1 MSWKF
6 FAWLIQSQAGMG
18 NCSVGRE
25 MRFLV
30 EMLLLEEFIQ
40 MFSEGEI
47 RVGSNVSQADSVWF
61 AWKTALYQ

>member
-1 MSWKF
+1 
-6 FAWLIQSQAGMG
+6 MG

-40 MFSEGEI
+40 LFSEGEI
-47 RVGSNVSQADSVWF
+47 RVGSKLIASGLPGKLHFTSNLTITTDNKCRPHS
-61 AWKTALYQ
+61 

>member
-1 MSWKF
+1 
-6 FAWLIQSQAGMG
+6 MG
-18 NCSVGRE
+18 DCSVGRE

-47 RVGSNVSQADSVWF
+47 RVGGNISQADSVWF
-61 AWKTALYQ
+61 AWKTELYQ

>member
-1 MSWKF
+1 MCPRSF
-6 FAWLIQSQAGMG
+6 CLAVQSQASMG

-25 MRFLV
+25 MWFLV

-47 RVGSNVSQADSVWF
+47 RGRQQHF
-61 AWKTALYQ
+61 AG